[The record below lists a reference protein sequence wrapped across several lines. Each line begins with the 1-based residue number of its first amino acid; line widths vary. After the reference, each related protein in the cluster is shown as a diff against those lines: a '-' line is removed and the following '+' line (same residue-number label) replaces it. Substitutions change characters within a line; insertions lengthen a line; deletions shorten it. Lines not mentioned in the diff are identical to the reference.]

1 MKCGKTVFVFL
12 VDCRALFEKTLQRRR
27 SPRDPPAYR
36 NTPSHGLHLPT
47 LLPHGAAS
55 LHGLWTPCSDH
66 YARAAT
72 TFSSS
77 VGDPNLGLRDFTFS
91 FSPFVLK
98 AETLK
103 GLSPRPASAADWAPL
118 RNNKARSRSR
128 TVEPASPRLPDV
140 ARGRRRKQS
149 HVHRTARFM
158 FSQALTPE
166 RHRCEESPVARGN
179 ARLNQKAKTQL
190 RN

>member
-1 MKCGKTVFVFL
+1 MECGKTVFVFL
-12 VDCRALFEKTLQRRR
+12 VDVRALFEKTLQRGQ

-72 TFSSS
+72 TFSAS
-77 VGDPNLGLRDFTFS
+77 VGDLNLGLRDFTCS
-91 FSPFVLK
+91 FLPFVLK

-103 GLSPRPASAADWAPL
+103 GLSPKPASADDWVPL
-118 RNNKARSRSR
+118 RNNKLGREVGRLNRRRHGYRMSHGGEEGSRATCTER
-128 TVEPASPRLPDV
+128 RASCFRKL
-140 ARGRRRKQS
+140 GRRKD
-149 HVHRTARFM
+149 T
-158 FSQALTPE
+158 
-166 RHRCEESPVARGN
+166 VAKKVRLLAETRG
-179 ARLNQKAKTQL
+179 
-190 RN
+190 